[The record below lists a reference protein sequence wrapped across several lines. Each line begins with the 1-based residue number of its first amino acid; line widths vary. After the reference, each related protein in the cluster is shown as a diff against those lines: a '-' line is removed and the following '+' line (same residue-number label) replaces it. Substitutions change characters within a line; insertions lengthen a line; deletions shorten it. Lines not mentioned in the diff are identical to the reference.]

1 MVSKITK
8 ILELL
13 SDGKWHIIEELL
25 ARLELNKQKFQEITT
40 FLNKYDFVEIDE
52 KNRKVKINKD
62 FQRVLAQTLT

>member
-13 SDGKWHIIEELL
+13 SDGKWHMIEELL